1 MYVMTTFTKAYHY
14 VMLDK
19 DPRMTKPMKEVYCFL
34 LSFQETESISQIFPS
49 TQKIAEFTCNSDR
62 TVKRATKALQD
73 IGLIQKTRR
82 FSSSSIFKVMP
93 YATKDAGATESLVGA
108 TQSLTIGPHSPQA
121 GATVSSYKITD
132 KIKDKISLEE
142 GQNQDA
148 SLSQVNMRLDETRI
162 HCDKSVSDLNLD
174 EEISEEKSV
183 KREELVTKTYA
194 SMPPAQDD
202 FDDEPLDHSDDYSDD
217 SFTASQDDDDELL
230 DHNDDVKVPNQNI
243 FATGNR
249 IGMAPHQ
256 LERHKQFKRNNAR
269 LLTLPLS
276 L

>member
-1 MYVMTTFTKAYHY
+1 MYGMTTFTKSYHH

-34 LSFQETESISQIFPS
+34 LSFQETESINQIFPS
-49 TQKIAEFTCNSDR
+49 THKIAEFTCNSDR

-82 FSSSSIFKVMP
+82 FNSSSIFKVMP
-93 YATKDAGATESLVGA
+93 YATKDVGA
-108 TQSLTIGPHSPQA
+108 TQSLTIGPHSPQP

-142 GQNQDA
+142 EGQNQDA
-148 SLSQVNMRLDETRI
+148 SLSQVNMGLDETRI
-162 HCDKSVSDLNLD
+162 HCDKSVSDLSLD

-183 KREELVTKTYA
+183 KREELVTQTYA
-194 SMPPAQDD
+194 SMPLAQDD
-202 FDDEPLDHSDDYSDD
+202 FDDEPLDHDDDYSD
-217 SFTASQDDDDELL
+217 SFTATQDDFDHEPLDHDDDE
-230 DHNDDVKVPNQNI
+230 KVPNQNI

-249 IGMAPHQ
+249 IAMAPHQ
-256 LERHKQFKRNNAR
+256 LKRQKQLIRNN
-269 LLTLPLS
+269 PVY
-276 L
+276 